1 MEDSVIRDVAA
12 SNSMTM
18 VRDVGGH
25 TRRMYRSLWD
35 GLARSMSPENVALI
49 EELAA
54 IGRSLFPL
62 QMSIFDNLSR
72 LTGETN
78 PSGTRPYARPYTEDE
93 YRRILEG
100 ISAPQEYLTVVQ
112 PQEHT
117 PSSAAASTGDSWQTQ
132 VPQEEAAGEEGWQL
146 RAIDDVRELY
156 RCDVTEEIPAME
168 HLKTC
173 LCKAKQA
180 AITAD
185 EQVQQLTSV
194 RANAMSQR
202 NKGRKILGSYLG
214 APAMVNSALA
224 AGKAL
229 EDLVKATNDRL
240 TEAAGEASK
249 AKQHLYVLQ
258 QGWTRAVGLT
268 SSIVP
273 LCNICLLR
281 GVKVVCVPCG
291 HTYCAQCAAGLGKQP
306 NASRY
311 TPPAPCHVCRS
322 TVRVKQKLFFS

>member
-1 MEDSVIRDVAA
+1 MEESVIRDVAE

-18 VRDVGGH
+18 ARDVGGH
-25 TRRMYRSLWD
+25 ARRAYQSLWS
-35 GLARSMSPENVALI
+35 GITRSMSPENVARV

-54 IGRSLFPL
+54 IGRALFPL

-72 LTGETN
+72 LTSEIN
-78 PSGTRPYARPYTEDE
+78 SGARPVSSYTEED
-93 YRRILEG
+93 YRRVLEG
-100 ISAPQEYLTVVQ
+100 ITAHPAPRAPTA
-112 PQEHT
+112 
-117 PSSAAASTGDSWQTQ
+117 SASTADSWQTQ
-132 VPQEEAAGEEGWQL
+132 VPLEEAAGEEGWQL

-156 RCDVTEEIPAME
+156 RCDVTEEIPAVE

-185 EQVQQLTSV
+185 EQVQQLNAV
-194 RANAMSQR
+194 RANAMGQR
-202 NKGRKILGSYLG
+202 DEGRKILGSYLG
-214 APAMVNSALA
+214 APAMRSSALA
-224 AGKAL
+224 AVKAL

-249 AKQHLYVLQ
+249 AKQYLYVLQ

-281 GVKVVCVPCG
+281 GVNVVCVPCG
-291 HTYCAQCAAGLGKQP
+291 HTYCDQCAAGLGKQP

-322 TVRVKQKLFFS
+322 AVRVKQKLFFS